1 MARIISATSAYE
13 NLEEGRYLGVC
24 YKIIDQGTILES
36 FQGGAPA
43 PKLKVR
49 IGFEIIDTLDLD
61 GAPTGENIR
70 MADGRPFVIDYQYTN
85 SLNEKARLCK
95 DLVSWR
101 GRNFTPE
108 EQEGFDMANLFG
120 KSVNIEV
127 GLTSGGNPKI
137 TGLFK
142 PNGGVQSMDT
152 INEITDFELETYLD
166 EFRDKSSDASK
177 KMCDIWEGMTAW
189 MQDEI
194 KTSLEYVD
202 VMRKFDEKPNGVE
215 GLAAIANK
223 RPNEKVVNKDDENFI
238 DDDIPF

>member
-1 MARIISATSAYE
+1 LNTVRVIRKSYVIRKMGHLLIKGDGNY
-13 NLEEGRYLGVC
+13 GV
-24 YKIIDQGTILES
+24 
-36 FQGGAPA
+36 FGGAYHVQRYPPEDAHNDDPNQPDVPA
-43 PKLKVR
+43 FAHTG
-49 IGFEIIDTLDLD
+49 GFHEGETGIPGVGRVIPGEFIRGNHGEIVYRD
-61 GAPTGENIR
+61 
-70 MADGRPFVIDYQYTN
+70 Q
-85 SLNEKARLCK
+85 
-95 DLVSWR
+95 
-101 GRNFTPE
+101 
-108 EQEGFDMANLFG
+108 
-120 KSVNIEV
+120 SVNIEV

-223 RPNEKVVNKDDENFI
+223 RPNEKVVNQDDEKFI